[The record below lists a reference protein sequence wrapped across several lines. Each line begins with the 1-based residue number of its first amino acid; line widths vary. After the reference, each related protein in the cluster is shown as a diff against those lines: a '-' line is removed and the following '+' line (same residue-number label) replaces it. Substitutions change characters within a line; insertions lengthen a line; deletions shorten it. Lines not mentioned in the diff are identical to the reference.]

1 MLRCPARGAR
11 GGSAIALLLLNELV
25 EGLDQV
31 VFLRVGLPEAAL
43 VVQFE
48 VPYQLLQLLVPDGS
62 GVRVLVGGEQVGIF
76 EVDAKQL
83 EVLLALQV
91 LQVFLNVL

>member
-1 MLRCPARGAR
+1 LIIR
-11 GGSAIALLLLNELV
+11 
-25 EGLDQV
+25 
-31 VFLRVGLPEAAL
+31 
-43 VVQFE
+43 
-48 VPYQLLQLLVPDGS
+48 S